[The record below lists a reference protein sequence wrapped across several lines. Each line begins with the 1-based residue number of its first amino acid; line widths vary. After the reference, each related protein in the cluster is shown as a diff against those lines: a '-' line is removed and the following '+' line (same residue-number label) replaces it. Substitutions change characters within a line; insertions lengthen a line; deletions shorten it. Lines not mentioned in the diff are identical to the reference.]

1 MSWKRW
7 ALTVLSFAAAI
18 GVSVYLV
25 MDSWSDVSVMSALPL
40 TGHLLAIG
48 LMAIEVG
55 ARVLK
60 LYYSAIALDIP
71 FSIST
76 SFRTNIGGDF
86 GAGITPSRSGS
97 EPARF
102 LILSE
107 ARMRPTAS
115 ILLLFTEM
123 FIEMISMLVIAI
135 ALALVFPDAG
145 RIVGGVFIVAAAY
158 SVFVI
163 VLGYAGFALSRRASG
178 PPPRGARAIGLNAER
193 WRRIQTGLRELHD
206 RVSTVR
212 TANRGLLVWA
222 SALSI
227 VHILAR
233 LAVLPALVMSYDRSI
248 EIAPL
253 LLWSLALMYGANA
266 APAPAGGGLIEFAFR
281 SSLGGIIPAEYFA
294 ATLIWWRFY
303 SFYALIFLGA
313 LVAGGAVMRALRGAV
328 DDEKPVTALHR
339 ERTAS

>member
-7 ALTVLSFAAAI
+7 ALTILSFAAAI

-25 MDSWSDVSVMSALPL
+25 MESWSDAGGIAPLPVA
-40 TGHLLAIG
+40 GHLLAIG
-48 LMAIEVG
+48 VMTVEVC

-60 LYYSAIALDIP
+60 LYYSALALGIP
-71 FSIST
+71 FSIAT

-107 ARMRPTAS
+107 AKMRPTAS
-115 ILLLFTEM
+115 ILLLFMEM
-123 FIEMISMLVIAI
+123 FIEMVSMVFIAI
-135 ALALVFPDAG
+135 MLALIFPHSG
-145 RIVGGVFIVAAAY
+145 RIVGGVFMVAVAY
-158 SVFVI
+158 TVFVS
-163 VLGYAGFALSRRASG
+163 VLGYAGFALSRRALG
-178 PPPRGARAIGLNAER
+178 PPPRWARMVGLNASR
-193 WRRIQTGLRELHD
+193 WGKVQGGLRELHS
-206 RVSTVR
+206 RVVTVR
-212 TANRGLLVWA
+212 TADRRLIAWA
-222 SALSI
+222 SLLS
-227 VHILAR
+227 VLHILAR
-233 LAVLPALVMSYDRSI
+233 LAVLPMLVMSYDRTV

-281 SSLGGIIPAEYFA
+281 ESLGGIIPAQYFA

-303 SFYALIFLGA
+303 SFYALILLGA
-313 LVAGGAVMRALRGAV
+313 IVAGRTVMRALRGDV
-328 DDEKPVTALHR
+328 DEEKAMPVL
-339 ERTAS
+339 RTETSTF

>member
-7 ALTVLSFAAAI
+7 ALTILSFAAAI

-25 MDSWSDVSVMSALPL
+25 MDSWSDVGSMSALPL
-40 TGHLLAIG
+40 AGHLLAIAI
-48 LMAIEVG
+48 MAIEVG

-60 LYYSAIALDIP
+60 LYYSGIALGIP
-71 FSIST
+71 FSIGA
-76 SFRTNIGGDF
+76 SFRTNLGGDF

-135 ALALVFPDAG
+135 TLALVFPDAG

-163 VLGYAGFALSRRASG
+163 VLGLAGFALSRRASG
-178 PPPRGARAIGLNAER
+178 PPPRLARAIGLNAGR

-212 TANRGLLVWA
+212 TAKRGLLAWA
-222 SALSI
+222 SVLSV

-233 LAVLPALVMSYDRSI
+233 LAVLPALVMSYDRTV
-248 EIAPL
+248 EVAPL

-303 SFYALIFLGA
+303 SFYALILLGA
-313 LVAGGAVMRALRGAV
+313 VVAGRTVMRALRGDV
-328 DDEKPVTALHR
+328 DDERAAAAL
-339 ERTAS
+339 EVGTSAP

>member
-7 ALTVLSFAAAI
+7 ALTLLSFAAAI

-25 MDSWSDVSVMSALPL
+25 ADSWSDAGGMAALPL
-40 TGHLLAIG
+40 AGHLLAIG
-48 LMAIEVG
+48 MMTIEVS

-60 LYYSAIALDIP
+60 LYYSAVALGIP
-71 FSIST
+71 FSISA
-76 SFRTNIGGDF
+76 SFRTNLGGDF

-107 ARMRPTAS
+107 AKMRPTAS

-135 ALALVFPDAG
+135 VLALVFPNAG
-145 RIVGGVFIVAAAY
+145 RIVGGVFIVATGY
-158 SVFVI
+158 TVFVI
-163 VLGYAGFALSRRASG
+163 ILGYAGFALSRRASG
-178 PPPRGARAIGLNAER
+178 PPPRWARAVGLNAGR
-193 WRRIQTGLRELHD
+193 WRRIQTGLRELNS
-206 RVSTVR
+206 RVATVR
-212 TANRGLLVWA
+212 TADRGLLAWA
-222 SALSI
+222 SMLS
-227 VHILAR
+227 VLHILAR
-233 LAVLPALVMSYDRSI
+233 LAVLPALVMSYDRTV

-281 SSLGGIIPAEYFA
+281 SSLGDVIPVAYFG

-303 SFYALIFLGA
+303 SFYALILLGA
-313 LVAGGAVMRALRGAV
+313 IVAGRTVMRALRGDV
-328 DDEKPVTALHR
+328 DDEKAVPVLEAGTR
-339 ERTAS
+339 AS

>member
-7 ALTVLSFAAAI
+7 LLTILSFAAAI

-25 MDSWSDVSVMSALPL
+25 MDSWSDVGSMAAIPL

-48 LMAIEVG
+48 VMVVEVG

-60 LYYSAIALDIP
+60 LYYSAVALGIP
-71 FSIST
+71 FSISA

-123 FIEMISMLVIAI
+123 FIEMISMVAIAI
-135 ALALVFPDAG
+135 VLALVFPNAG
-145 RIVGGVFIVAAAY
+145 RIVGGVFMVAVGY
-158 SVFVI
+158 TIFVSA
-163 VLGYAGFALSRRASG
+163 LGYAGWALSRRASG
-178 PPPRGARAIGLNAER
+178 PPPRWARFVGLNAGR
-193 WRRIQTGLRELHD
+193 WRKIQTGLRELHS
-206 RVSTVR
+206 RVATVR
-212 TANRGLLVWA
+212 TADRKLLAWA
-222 SALSI
+222 SALS
-227 VHILAR
+227 VLHILAR
-233 LAVLPALVMSYDRSI
+233 LAVLPALVMSYDRTV
-248 EIAPL
+248 EVAPL

-303 SFYALIFLGA
+303 SFYALILLGA
-313 LVAGGAVMRALRGAV
+313 LVAGRTVMRALRGDV
-328 DDEKPVTALHR
+328 DEEKPVIELKTG
-339 ERTAS
+339 TTGG